1 MNVTQR
7 KKTVV
12 RKDVFDHDREWSLSY
27 YVEALHGMIILSLA
41 LLHAVASFRGDLQT
55 TSDKSQKKC

>member
-12 RKDVFDHDREWSLSY
+12 RKDVFDHDREWSLPY
-27 YVEALHGMIILSLA
+27 YVETLHGMIILCLA
-41 LLHAVASFRGDLQT
+41 LLHAVIPSRGDLQPA
-55 TSDKSQKKC
+55 SDKS